1 MMAGE
6 TLDPPIAGAPAEITD
21 ARRMAD
27 LRGAYD
33 AVKAARYADIPAF
46 SRVHADRGDIEHSM
60 LLAFALAFADRVDE
74 AASLFARVAE
84 ARPFAMHPMEEL
96 ARLMREADRELDAL
110 PHAEAAVRLRPHDTR
125 AMVVLGSQLCLAF
138 RPDEAEAVLRRALAL
153 EPRSSPVLNHLGIA
167 LTDQGRYGAATEM
180 FRRAAEIDP
189 GNNTPWT
196 NLACTLA
203 IENRFDEALEYYRRS
218 IVLRPDQ
225 PAIRVNHAICLLK
238 AGRMV
243 QGWAEYEFRLQMPG
257 HTKLPAD
264 RLLPNLADAT
274 RLADDSIVMVTHEEG
289 LGDTLQFMRYLAP
302 LRDRGAKVIAWVP
315 ETLRSLVGRVP
326 GVDAFSG
333 SAEGRAYSAHCP
345 FLSLPRVFSATGDAL
360 PTDPYIVADP
370 GRMACMAAQ
379 LPPGDRLRVGLVWGG
394 DPRRHV
400 RAAHAID
407 RKRSIDVG
415 ALRHLA
421 TLQRTAFVS
430 LQFGPHRDELRDLAP
445 GLAIHDPMGAVGEMD
460 DTAALMMHL
469 DVVVSVDT
477 SMVHLAAGLGRPV
490 ILLDRYDNCWR
501 WAAGRDDSPFYP
513 SLRII
518 RQARPGDWESVGVR
532 LVEAL
537 RIMEDAHA
545 RGRAPSVH
553 AAINAITPYPTTVPT

>member
-1 MMAGE
+1 MGE
-6 TLDPPIAGAPAEITD
+6 TLDREMGEQSAAGAED
-21 ARRMAD
+21 RRMAD

-33 AVKAARYADIPAF
+33 AVKAARFADIPAF
-46 SRVHADRGDIEHSM
+46 SRAHADRGDVEHSM
-60 LLAFALAFADRVDE
+60 LLAFSLAFADEVD
-74 AASLFARVAE
+74 AAAPLFARVAE

-96 ARLMREADRELDAL
+96 ARLMRDANRELDAL
-110 PHAEAAVRLRPHDTR
+110 PHALAAVRLRPHDTR
-125 AMVVLGSQLCLAF
+125 AMVVFGSLLCLAF
-138 RPDEAEAVLRRALAL
+138 RPAEAEEVLKRAHAL
-153 EPRSSPVLNHLGIA
+153 EPRSSSVLNHLGIS
-167 LTDQGRYGAATEM
+167 LTDQGRYDEATDM

-218 IVLRPDQ
+218 IVLRPDA

-238 AGRMV
+238 AGRMM
-243 QGWAEYEFRLQMPG
+243 QGWAEYEFRLQLPG

-264 RLLPNLADAT
+264 RLLPNLAEGK
-274 RLADDSIVMVTHEEG
+274 RLAEGTIVMVTHEEG

-302 LRDRGAKVIAWVP
+302 LRDRGATVIAWVP
-315 ETLRSLVGRVP
+315 DTLRGLVGRVP
-326 GVDAFSG
+326 GVDAFAG
-333 SAEGRAYSAHCP
+333 SAEGRPYSAHCP
-345 FLSLPRVFSATGDAL
+345 FLSLPRVFSATSDAL
-360 PTDPYIVADP
+360 PTDPYIFADP
-370 GRMACMAAQ
+370 ARMACMAAQ

-407 RKRSIDVG
+407 RKRSIDV
-415 ALRHLA
+415 ASLRHLA
-421 TLQRTAFVS
+421 TLERTTFVS

-445 GLAIHDPMGAVGEMD
+445 GLAICDPMGAVGEMD
-460 DTAALMMHL
+460 DTAALMMQL

-477 SMVHLAAGLGRPV
+477 SMVHLAAGLGRQV

-501 WAAGRDDSPFYP
+501 WASGRDDSPFYP

-518 RQARPGDWESVGVR
+518 RQTVPGDWESVGVR

-537 RIMEDAHA
+537 RLMEGLKA